1 MYGSSMTTRYTIG
14 FCCILSSIVS
24 SIRSMVESVFNHM
37 SLVLEGVNDI
47 GFERSIKIYQSAE

>member
-1 MYGSSMTTRYTIG
+1 
-14 FCCILSSIVS
+14 
-24 SIRSMVESVFNHM
+24 MVESVFNHM